1 MTGLSGYKYFIYNTY
16 NVYIS
21 IIVGLIMRLTTTTT
35 SVLATANS
43 DAYDSGYDHGCDDSD
58 FEYPGDRYI
67 NQPGN
72 GSSKQSDEFMNGYED
87 GFNACNDKGYE
98 NTSNFPELDQG
109 ERYGTCEE
117 RSIGLVCDIEENRK

>member
-1 MTGLSGYKYFIYNTY
+1 MISMIILPVPSTYFKR
-16 NVYIS
+16 VYINNRW
-21 IIVGLIMRLTTTTT
+21 INNDINDHYER
-35 SVLATANS
+35 VLATAS
-43 DAYDSGYDHGCDDSD
+43 CDAYDSEYDHGCDDSD
-58 FEYPGDRYI
+58 FENPGDRYI

-109 ERYGTCEE
+109 ERYGRCEE